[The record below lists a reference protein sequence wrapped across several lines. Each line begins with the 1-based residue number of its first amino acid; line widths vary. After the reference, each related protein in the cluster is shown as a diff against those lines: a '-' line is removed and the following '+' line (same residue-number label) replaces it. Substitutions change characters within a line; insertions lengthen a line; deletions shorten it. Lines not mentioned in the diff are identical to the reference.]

1 MITLDIFRAMT
12 PFITLSL
19 MIGVW
24 TIGWLVRRLIA
35 ESSQHFA
42 DLKKEL
48 KHKIDQRSWELE
60 KRMDKLERDLEKLE
74 ASRLVDQ
81 KYLYEQFVSKEGF
94 YRTVGKTENSIG
106 CISKI
111 QPHIKNGII
120 RFRRNQTQLIDQ
132 LKYFPKADHDDG
144 PDVLEMVF
152 SLITHHTTFGPRVRN
167 LAV

>member
-1 MITLDIFRAMT
+1 VITLEMFRAVT
-12 PFITLSL
+12 PFITLLL

-24 TIGWLVRRLIA
+24 VIGWLVKRLIA
-35 ESSQHFA
+35 ESSQHFI

-94 YRTVGKTENSIG
+94 YRTVGKTESSIG
-106 CISKI
+106 RIFKLIHQLNKMIHQTISLR
-111 QPHIKNGII
+111 P
-120 RFRRNQTQLIDQ
+120 
-132 LKYFPKADHDDG
+132 PSHD
-144 PDVLEMVF
+144 
-152 SLITHHTTFGPRVRN
+152 
-167 LAV
+167 

>member
-1 MITLDIFRAMT
+1 MTLEIFRTVT

-24 TIGWLVRRLIA
+24 VIGWLVQRLIT
-35 ESSQHFA
+35 ENSQHFD

-74 ASRLVDQ
+74 SSRLVDQ

-94 YRTVGKTENSIG
+94 YRTVGKTESSIG
-106 CISKI
+106 RIFKPI
-111 QPHIKNGII
+111 NEL
-120 RFRRNQTQLIDQ
+120 NQTVHRLPSQ
-132 LKYFPKADHDDG
+132 
-144 PDVLEMVF
+144 
-152 SLITHHTTFGPRVRN
+152 
-167 LAV
+167 

>member
-1 MITLDIFRAMT
+1 MITLEIFRAVT

-94 YRTVGKTENSIG
+94 YRTVGKTESSIG
-106 CISKI
+106 RIFKLINELNKTVLRLPSRGGESPQIS
-111 QPHIKNGII
+111 
-120 RFRRNQTQLIDQ
+120 
-132 LKYFPKADHDDG
+132 
-144 PDVLEMVF
+144 
-152 SLITHHTTFGPRVRN
+152 
-167 LAV
+167 